1 MSTNSGA
8 VQSGVDAHGLQLL
21 AAKAAIEAVHT
32 AAGIDQLLL
41 AGVERVALRADF
53 HVDLG
58 LGGAGLDDVAAR
70 AGDGAVNVVGM
81 DTLFHSF
88 SPHFWF

>member
-1 MSTNSGA
+1 M
-8 VQSGVDAHGLQLL
+8 QLL

-32 AAGIDQLLL
+32 SAGIDQLLL
-41 AGVERVALRADF
+41 ASVERMALGANFD
-53 HVDLG
+53 VDLR
-58 LGGAGLDDVAAR
+58 LGGTSLDHIAAR